1 MITASPLKQNFMR
14 NSMFEVKTL
23 GETIADK
30 GNANERGTVFFPF
43 INEGDL
49 AIVAGETNVGKSI
62 LCGDIAIANASNL
75 CHWNEPV

>member
-49 AIVAGETNVGKSI
+49 AILSLI
-62 LCGDIAIANASNL
+62 HI
-75 CHWNEPV
+75 